1 MIKKNNSYSISEIAR
16 AMAGVQSKVL
26 MLEAIQERG
35 LLETS
40 LVTNNLSNF
49 LLSEA
54 EEEGPK
60 FTEEDANV
68 LSDSIDKMK
77 AGMEALANALNKS
90 DNKFPNTLK
99 AVQGLGNDIP
109 DVGDLASMAIKGDA
123 KGLSKKVEDVN
134 TKLANAGKA
143 SASIVSA
150 AAAVMQNLAPVLKN
164 VPDEDQELPLEEL
177 ANKYAEDDKI
187 KFPDIDTLKKGAAKA
202 VTVPPW
208 YQQAFKG
215 GMDAAK
221 SEAGGFFAAVGSF
234 FKGIFG
240 SKDTGI
246 DPNTFAEE
254 MVKCTPK
261 ELTEVSGEMEKVQ
274 AGFEEAIT
282 DSAAATTS
290 AQAGAEQAANP
301 DAGKEDG
308 AESDP
313 GLEKELGAP
322 PAKKE
327 EAEEE
332 QATAEE
338 ELKAAAEEAASETTS
353 PADAAMGAVQGWY
366 DGLSDT
372 SKKTMDAKD
381 RIGGLKTGIQTSLDG
396 AADAI
401 SKVVAKAVKKWRS
414 EHEETLIKS
423 KRFAKKNF
431 DSLEQ
436 LIPQL
441 AGAMVAKANE
451 SRSSWTV
458 EKVERITYNYLNRQF
473 RESLKAGML
482 HEALIPMQPLNDIGD
497 RNDNRNAWEK
507 IAGLPYGS
515 NYETPAEA
523 LAEDKYVYDE
533 DTLIADKWRRI
544 AGIPEEK

>member
-1 MIKKNNSYSISEIAR
+1 
-16 AMAGVQSKVL
+16 MAGVQSKVL

>member
-1 MIKKNNSYSISEIAR
+1 M
-16 AMAGVQSKVL
+16 
-26 MLEAIQERG
+26 
-35 LLETS
+35 
-40 LVTNNLSNF
+40 
-49 LLSEA
+49 
-54 EEEGPK
+54 
-60 FTEEDANV
+60 
-68 LSDSIDKMK
+68 
-77 AGMEALANALNKS
+77 
-90 DNKFPNTLK
+90 
-99 AVQGLGNDIP
+99 
-109 DVGDLASMAIKGDA
+109 
-123 KGLSKKVEDVN
+123 
-134 TKLANAGKA
+134 
-143 SASIVSA
+143 
-150 AAAVMQNLAPVLKN
+150 
-164 VPDEDQELPLEEL
+164 
-177 ANKYAEDDKI
+177 
-187 KFPDIDTLKKGAAKA
+187 
-202 VTVPPW
+202 
-208 YQQAFKG
+208 
-215 GMDAAK
+215 
-221 SEAGGFFAAVGSF
+221 
-234 FKGIFG
+234 
-240 SKDTGI
+240 
-246 DPNTFAEE
+246 
-254 MVKCTPK
+254 
-261 ELTEVSGEMEKVQ
+261 
-274 AGFEEAIT
+274 
-282 DSAAATTS
+282 
-290 AQAGAEQAANP
+290 
-301 DAGKEDG
+301 
-308 AESDP
+308 
-313 GLEKELGAP
+313 
-322 PAKKE
+322 
-327 EAEEE
+327 
-332 QATAEE
+332 
-338 ELKAAAEEAASETTS
+338 
-353 PADAAMGAVQGWY
+353 QGWY

>member
-1 MIKKNNSYSISEIAR
+1 MNKKDKSYSISEIAR
-16 AMAGVQSKVL
+16 GMAGIQSKVL
-26 MLEAIQERG
+26 MLEAIQDRG

-40 LVTNNLSNF
+40 LATNSLSSF

-68 LSDSIDKMK
+68 LADSIEKMK

-99 AVQGLGNDIP
+99 AVQGLGTDIP
-109 DVGDLASMAIKGDA
+109 DVGDLASMAVSGDA
-123 KGLSKKVEDVN
+123 KGLSKKVEEVN

-143 SASIVSA
+143 SASIVA
-150 AAAVMQNLAPVLKN
+150 AAGAFMQNLGPVIDK
-164 VPDEDQELPLEEL
+164 VPDEDKELPLEEL
-177 ANKYAEDDKI
+177 ANKYADDDNV
-187 KFPDIDTLKKGAAKA
+187 KFPDINTLKKGAAKA
-202 VTVPPW
+202 VAVPPW

-254 MVKCTPK
+254 LVKCTPE
-261 ELTEVSGEMEKVQ
+261 ELTEVAGEMEKVQ

-301 DAGKEDG
+301 EA
-308 AESDP
+308 AEGEEADP
-313 GLEKELGAP
+313 AVEKELGAP
-322 PAKKE
+322 PAKEE

-332 QATAEE
+332 QAAAED
-338 ELKAAAEEAASETTS
+338 ELKSAAEEAAGETTS

-372 SKKTMDAKD
+372 SKKTLDAKD
-381 RIGGLKTGIQTSLDG
+381 RIGGLKTGIQASLDG

-414 EHEETLIKS
+414 EHEETLLKS

-451 SRSSWTV
+451 SRSEWTV
-458 EKVERITYNYLNRQF
+458 QKVERVTYNYLNRQF

-482 HEALIPMQPLNDIGD
+482 HEALIPMQPLNDMGSRD
-497 RNDNRNAWEK
+497 DHRDAWQK
-507 IAGLPYGS
+507 IAGLPYDS

-533 DTLIADKWRRI
+533 EILIADKWRRI

>member
-1 MIKKNNSYSISEIAR
+1 MIKKTKSYSIMEIAR
-16 AMAGVQSKVL
+16 GMAGVHSKAL
-26 MLEAIQERG
+26 MLEAIQDRG

-40 LVTNNLSNF
+40 LISKNLSSF

-60 FTEEDANV
+60 FTEEDANT
-68 LSDSIDKMK
+68 LSASIDKMK
-77 AGMEALANALNKS
+77 AGMEALAGALNKS

-99 AVQGLGNDIP
+99 AVQALGTDIP
-109 DVGDLASMAIKGDA
+109 EVGDLASMAISGDA
-123 KGLSKKVEDVN
+123 KGLAKKVEDVN
-134 TKLANAGKA
+134 TKLSNAGKA
-143 SASIVSA
+143 SASIIGA
-150 AAAVMQNLAPVLKN
+150 ADSFMQNLAPVLDKI
-164 VPDEDQELPLEEL
+164 PDEDKELPLEEL
-177 ANKYAEDDKI
+177 ANKYGEDDAI
-187 KFPDIDTLKKGAAKA
+187 KFPDIKTLKKGAAKA
-202 VTVPPW
+202 VAVPKW

-221 SEAGGFFAAVGSF
+221 SEAGGFFSAVGSF
-234 FKGIFG
+234 FKGLFG
-240 SKDTGI
+240 DKETGI

-254 MVKCTPK
+254 IVKCTPV
-261 ELTEVSGEMEKVQ
+261 ELEEVAAGITEVQS
-274 AGFEEAIT
+274 GFEEAISDT
-282 DSAAATTS
+282 AAATTS
-290 AQAGAEQAANP
+290 AQAGAEMAANP
-301 DAGKEDG
+301 EAAKGGEG
-308 AESDP
+308 GEE
-313 GLEKELGAP
+313 LEKELGAP

-332 QATAEE
+332 QAAAEE
-338 ELKAAAEEAASETTS
+338 ELQAAAEEAAAEITS

-372 SKKTMDAKD
+372 SKKTMDSKD

-401 SKVVAKAVKKWRS
+401 AKVVAKAVQKWRS

-441 AGAMVAKANE
+441 AASMVSKAEE
-451 SRSSWTV
+451 SRTNLTV
-458 EKVERITYNYLNRQF
+458 GKVYRITYSYLNRKF
-473 RESLKAGML
+473 REELKSGML
-482 HEALIPMQPLNDIGD
+482 HEALIPMMPLNNFEK
-497 RNDNRNAWEK
+497 RNDDRDAWQK
-507 IAGLPYGS
+507 IAGLPYES

-523 LAEDKYVYDE
+523 LSEDRYVYDE
-533 DTLIADKWRRI
+533 EEIIAEKWRRI
-544 AGIPEEK
+544 AGIPEEN

>member
-1 MIKKNNSYSISEIAR
+1 MIKKTKSYSIMEIAR
-16 AMAGVQSKVL
+16 GMAGVHSKAL
-26 MLEAIQERG
+26 MLEAIQDRG

-40 LVTNNLSNF
+40 LISKNLSSF

-60 FTEEDANV
+60 FTEEDANT
-68 LSDSIDKMK
+68 LSASIDKMK
-77 AGMEALANALNKS
+77 AGMEALAGALNKS

-99 AVQGLGNDIP
+99 AVQALGTDIP
-109 DVGDLASMAIKGDA
+109 EVGDLASMAISGDA
-123 KGLSKKVEDVN
+123 KGLAKKVEDVN
-134 TKLANAGKA
+134 TKLSNAGKA
-143 SASIVSA
+143 SASIIGA
-150 AAAVMQNLAPVLKN
+150 ADSFMQNLAPVLDKI
-164 VPDEDQELPLEEL
+164 PDEDKELPLEEL
-177 ANKYAEDDKI
+177 ANKYGEDDAI
-187 KFPDIDTLKKGAAKA
+187 KFPDIKTLKKGAAKA
-202 VTVPPW
+202 VAVPKW

-221 SEAGGFFAAVGSF
+221 SEAGGFFSAVGSF
-234 FKGIFG
+234 FKGLFG
-240 SKDTGI
+240 DKETGI

-254 MVKCTPK
+254 IVKCTPA
-261 ELTEVSGEMEKVQ
+261 ELEEVAAGITEVQS
-274 AGFEEAIT
+274 GFEEAISDT
-282 DSAAATTS
+282 AAATTS
-290 AQAGAEQAANP
+290 AQAGAEMAANP
-301 DAGKEDG
+301 EAAKGGEG
-308 AESDP
+308 GEE
-313 GLEKELGAP
+313 LEKELGAP

-332 QATAEE
+332 QAAAEE
-338 ELKAAAEEAASETTS
+338 ELQAAAEEAAAEITS

-372 SKKTMDAKD
+372 SKKTMDSKD

-401 SKVVAKAVKKWRS
+401 AKVVAKAVQKWRS

-441 AGAMVAKANE
+441 AASMVSKAEE
-451 SRSSWTV
+451 SRTNLTV
-458 EKVERITYNYLNRQF
+458 GKVYRITYSYLNRKF
-473 RESLKAGML
+473 REELKSGML
-482 HEALIPMQPLNDIGD
+482 HEALIPMMPLNNFEK
-497 RNDNRNAWEK
+497 RNDDRDAWQK
-507 IAGLPYGS
+507 IAGLPYES

-523 LAEDKYVYDE
+523 LSEDRYVYDE
-533 DTLIADKWRRI
+533 EEIIAEKWRRI
-544 AGIPEEK
+544 AGIPEEN